1 MARRSSLSVSGTPP
15 ELLATKGML
24 DQRWIE
30 LTSLMLAVLDLDDR
44 QVRVDAEYEADGA
57 WAGLGGIACEPATRE
72 RGLTS
77 RVAPLCFLPANLVAW
92 LGYQE
97 VWEASSGPR
106 QFRFRHIGLT
116 VHVGMRSDPL
126 KPQLLR
132 LEWPGIRNWS
142 GAGLSFQSP
151 GAAHPHWQ
159 IDVLQS
165 LSMPK
170 AQIFGSELE
179 DVVEDF
185 EETVRAAE
193 VDSLLRAL
201 SIERMHLACAAPWWL
216 PTEEGYPN
224 RHMNAP
230 IDLPA
235 LSRWL
240 RQSVLYLRQEL
251 NRCVIRPR

>member
-1 MARRSSLSVSGTPP
+1 
-15 ELLATKGML
+15 ML

-30 LTSLMLAVLDLDDR
+30 LTSLMLAALDLDDR
-44 QVRVDAEYEADGA
+44 QVRVDAEYENDGA

-77 RVAPLCFLPANLVAW
+77 RVAPLCPLPANLLAW

-97 VWEASSGPR
+97 VWEASSGSRP
-106 QFRFRHIGLT
+106 FRFRHIGLT

-165 LSMPK
+165 LSTPK
-170 AQIFGSELE
+170 AQMFGPRLE

-185 EETVRAAE
+185 EETVRAVE

-201 SIERMHLACAAPWWL
+201 SIDRK
-216 PTEEGYPN
+216 
-224 RHMNAP
+224 NAP
-230 IDLPA
+230 CLCSA
-235 LSRWL
+235 M
-240 RQSVLYLRQEL
+240 VAT
-251 NRCVIRPR
+251 N